1 MAMNWLS
8 ALARGAEIPV
18 FAVVGAQGLVPV
30 EGLRHRPGLRLV
42 DSPRHARVLLVAGA
56 VDGAHKTALER
67 LHAQIPTPRG
77 TVWWQA
83 PPLFQRGE
91 AVAGD
96 DPLPAIR
103 AAAEADDPDQRPDVP
118 PHPWQGMGPHGQG
131 GRGMMGGNPYGRP
144 MAMTA
149 DDIRDGLA
157 LDAYTARFGPFLPMW
172 PPGLVLDMTLQ
183 GDVIVSATVVSPPI
197 EQGRRGDPPALC
209 AARMLRLMGIGP
221 VAARM
226 RGALMALP
234 KGSGMRR
241 RLATWL
247 RGEAVAETPAPL
259 SEALPGLE
267 WAEAVLW
274 LASFPPSRLRAAFL
288 TKETA

>member
-1 MAMNWLS
+1 MNWLS

-18 FAVVGAQGLVPV
+18 FAVVGAQGLAPV
-30 EGLRHRPGLRLV
+30 EGLRRRPGLRLV

-56 VDGAHKTALER
+56 VDAAHNTALER
-67 LHAQIPTPRG
+67 LHAQIPPPRG
-77 TVWWQA
+77 TVWWRA
-83 PPLFQRGE
+83 APLFARGE

-103 AAAEADDPDQRPDVP
+103 AAAEASDPDQRPDVP

-149 DDIRDGLA
+149 EDIRDGLE
-157 LDAYTARFGPFLPMW
+157 LDAYSARFGPFLPML
-172 PPGLVLDMTLQ
+172 PPGLALDLTLQ
-183 GDVIVSATVVSPPI
+183 GDVIVSATVVSPPF
-197 EQGRRGDPPALC
+197 EQGTEGDAPDLC
-209 AARMLRLMGIGP
+209 AVRMLRLMGIGTR
-221 VAARM
+221 AART
-226 RGALMALP
+226 RGALTALP

-241 RLATWL
+241 RLAAWL
-247 RGEAVAETPAPL
+247 RGETVTERPAPL
-259 SEALPGLE
+259 PDALPGLE

-274 LASFPPSRLRAAFL
+274 LASFPPSHLRAACM
-288 TKETA
+288 ERQAA